1 VAEAAAPPWLI
12 LGSGQSA
19 DLTRS
24 TADVASGSGEPVD
37 KLPVFRERGR
47 IASVNYLAFIQ
58 NVGIRLAL
66 RACGG
71 RIAVF
76 IPPQYVVNR
85 DKRLVGIVSLVD
97 IALANDP
104 TGVVT
109 SALCGVFSAAHRPR
123 QRGAALFRARENAL

>member
-1 VAEAAAPPWLI
+1 MSPDVCYCFEDQELDDVAANM
-12 LGSGQSA
+12 
-19 DLTRS
+19 
-24 TADVASGSGEPVD
+24 ADVKVHR
-37 KLPVFRERGR
+37 LP
-47 IASVNYLAFIQ
+47 
-58 NVGIRLAL
+58 
-66 RACGG
+66 
-71 RIAVF
+71 
-76 IPPQYVVNR
+76 VVNR